1 MPRIS
6 ERDIELIRT
15 DALPEPHQSPF
26 YVPRTSNVL
35 AKEAPPKL
43 EPLIYVANGRA
54 LGQRLTRPLKSSPK
68 KRKGPA
74 TADDPSTYFMEY
86 VPSESPTKV
95 RCNTAAAKR
104 SNQWRQWTHDVIP
117 KLVPVFMRLWHDTQ
131 SLRHSEGLELRET
144 TLCSCKTR
152 TLRIAVVHMTL
163 IEEIRLIVC
172 RCQSAPEQLLHA
184 GLFPCSPTHPSLA
197 IDIGLLDFVMR
208 LFVNIPPNN
217 TAICHTLEGFLGSRG
232 YKLTTKD
239 TLRIRFGNTLDW
251 YTSLRGAVTA
261 ATEKLLTL
269 ARNIIR
275 GDEIHPPPD
284 EAPSNLR
291 ASDAESNSQEFPP
304 PSTPLPPPSTPV
316 VPPPSTPVVP
326 PPSTPVVPPP
336 STPVVPPPS
345 TPVVPP
351 PSTPVVPPPSTPVVP
366 PPSTPV
372 VPPPS
377 TPVVPPPSTPVVP
390 PPSTPVV
397 PPPSTPV
404 AGSSRA
410 PPPVTP
416 VGRKAKRA
424 RDADDFPQKK
434 ATNPFPDPPPLA
446 RVTDYLYGRCP
457 ACFGALKHDPTQLV
471 DVMMLWVPEATADQ
485 MGAYVED
492 ARPTKIPTSKQP
504 RVEEEEDGYD
514 GNMKVPRSALD
525 GCEASFKAADEK
537 REKAS
542 TKFFDDTGIMALLCR
557 HDRVLWLVNMRS
569 AGEKQYYALVLS
581 ELLFQNLPLDIV
593 VGALYDVACGLQRAC
608 IKWDFL
614 GRYFPRLRWAVSVFH
629 AYGHVWPCQ
638 VIYHPL
644 KCRGF
649 GFTNGEGC
657 ERTIDSQVEHADKAS
672 LSRLG
677 SWLLRRTYHCEEK
690 LRDALAQLKAC
701 QKDEDELRA
710 QWENQVATQTK
721 PLKRRSKTA
730 GEAAVEEII
739 LLRRRV
745 DTLTKTVQDLQDCI
759 ADTDSTAQEF
769 IHAES
774 KITGARAALQKE
786 KAKVNRLEQQ
796 LGITDAVAV
805 RKLTH
810 INYYTTRMNARILWE
825 RILSRLRGR
834 KFELDVIERSH
845 AGEAIK
851 RREGSMLTQV
861 KPYNKLCGEIS
872 TLIAAKKAPKH
883 SVAPKPMP
891 LKGLYQLDVDDEIW
905 QEVGLNDAEDRP
917 APWITD
923 DNVRSGIRAMLQRD
937 RCQEEAPRLLRERRH
952 LQIWFSEEWEAVARM
967 IDMTEGAMQ
976 YTFELRR
983 KELLELCVIWRKL
996 LDSIPCDEPDLPPW
1010 GPTDEEI
1017 RNCRIDGFAASYAN
1031 VDENPDESDE
1041 DWDEDEEQED
1051 DDLFQVLEAVER
1063 ADNHR
1068 EAKGEQSVRWDDED
1082 VFT

>member
-144 TLCSCKTR
+144 TPCSCKTR
-152 TLRIAVVHMTL
+152 TLRIAVVRMTL

-172 RCQSAPEQLLHA
+172 RCQSAPEQLLRA
-184 GLFPCSPTHPSLA
+184 GLFPCSPTHPNLA
-197 IDIGLLDFVMR
+197 VDIGLLDFVMR

-239 TLRIRFGNTLDW
+239 TLRIRFGNALDW

-316 VPPPSTPVVP
+316 VPPPSTPV
-326 PPSTPVVPPP
+326 
-336 STPVVPPPS
+336 
-345 TPVVPP
+345 
-351 PSTPVVPPPSTPVVP
+351 
-366 PPSTPV
+366 
-372 VPPPS
+372 
-377 TPVVPPPSTPVVP
+377 
-390 PPSTPVV
+390 
-397 PPPSTPV
+397 
-404 AGSSRA
+404 AGPSRA

-416 VGRKAKRA
+416 VGWKAKRA

-446 RVTDYLYGRCP
+446 RVTDYLYGHCP

-471 DVMMLWVPEATADQ
+471 DVMTLWVPEATADQ

-492 ARPTKIPTSKQP
+492 ARPTKIPKSKQP

-569 AGEKQYYALVLS
+569 AGEKQYYALVLL

-593 VGALYDVACGLQRAC
+593 IGALYDVACGLQRAC
-608 IKWDFL
+608 IKFSRAL
-614 GRYFPRLRWAVSVFH
+614 FSALALGGRYFPRLRWAVSVFH

-657 ERTIDSQVEHADKAS
+657 ERFWHSISGLIAYLRVSGYHRRLHTIDSQVEHADKAS

-690 LRDALAQLKAC
+690 LRDTLAQLKAC

-730 GEAAVEEII
+730 GETAVEEII

-810 INYYTTRMNARILWE
+810 INYYMTRMNARILWE

-834 KFELDVIERSH
+834 KFELDVIERSVRRTRSENQKNEH

-861 KPYNKLCGEIS
+861 KAYNKLCGEIS

-967 IDMTEGAMQ
+967 IDMTEGAMR
-976 YTFELRR
+976 YTFELR
-983 KELLELCVIWRKL
+983 
-996 LDSIPCDEPDLPPW
+996 P
-1010 GPTDEEI
+1010 
-1017 RNCRIDGFAASYAN
+1017 SYAN

-1041 DWDEDEEQED
+1041 DWDEDEQQED

-1063 ADNHR
+1063 ADIHR
-1068 EAKGEQSVRWDDED
+1068 EAEGEQSVPWDDED

>member
-144 TLCSCKTR
+144 TPCSCKTR
-152 TLRIAVVHMTL
+152 TLRIAVVRMTL
-163 IEEIRLIVC
+163 IEEICLIAC
-172 RCQSAPEQLLHA
+172 RCQSAPEQLLRA

-197 IDIGLLDFVMR
+197 VDIGLLDFVMR

-239 TLRIRFGNTLDW
+239 TLRIRFGNALDW

-316 VPPPSTPVVP
+316 
-326 PPSTPVVPPP
+326 
-336 STPVVPPPS
+336 
-345 TPVVPP
+345 
-351 PSTPVVPPPSTPVVP
+351 
-366 PPSTPV
+366 
-372 VPPPS
+372 
-377 TPVVPPPSTPVVP
+377 
-390 PPSTPVV
+390 
-397 PPPSTPV
+397 
-404 AGSSRA
+404 AGPSRA

-416 VGRKAKRA
+416 VRGKAKRA

-446 RVTDYLYGRCP
+446 QVTDYLYGRCP

-471 DVMMLWVPEATADQ
+471 DVMTLWVPEATADQ

-492 ARPTKIPTSKQP
+492 AHPTKTPKSKQP

-569 AGEKQYYALVLS
+569 AGEKQYYALVLL

-657 ERTIDSQVEHADKAS
+657 ERFWHSISGLIAYLRVSGYHRRLHTIDSQVEHADKAS

-774 KITGARAALQKE
+774 KITGARAAVQKE

-834 KFELDVIERSH
+834 KFELDVIERSVRRTRSENQKNEH

-861 KPYNKLCGEIS
+861 KAYNKLCGEIS

-905 QEVGLNDAEDRP
+905 QEVGLNDAEDHP

-923 DNVRSGIRAMLQRD
+923 ENVRSGIRAMLQKD

-967 IDMTEGAMQ
+967 IDMTEGATR

-983 KELLELCVIWRKL
+983 KELLELCVIWRKS
-996 LDSIPCDEPDLPPW
+996 LDSIPCDEPDLPAW

-1017 RNCRIDGFAASYAN
+1017 RNCRIDGFAASYAD
-1031 VDENPDESDE
+1031 VDGNPDESDE
-1041 DWDEDEEQED
+1041 DWDEDEEHED

-1068 EAKGEQSVRWDDED
+1068 EAEGEQSVPWDDED
-1082 VFT
+1082 VFV